1 MSRFSKYNQPK
12 RRSGRRMTKTQ
23 MEQREQMLDLVCR
36 QATRCSYEDQ
46 KSVGGIIT
54 AYHATINPVQK

>member
-1 MSRFSKYNQPK
+1 MSRFSKYNQP
-12 RRSGRRMTKTQ
+12 GRKARHMRKSQ
-23 MEQREQMLDLVCR
+23 KEQREQMLGLVCR
-36 QATRCSYEDQ
+36 QARGCSYEDQ